1 MTYEVRL
8 TLAGRQDLEQLRLY
22 LLETLS
28 AARTREILIRIRDAF
43 TTLSSFPERG
53 ARPSELRAVGNFDY
67 RQIIIDRYR
76 IVYRI
81 DSELVLIFVIAD
93 GRRDMQSL
101 LTKRLLSH
109 T

>member
-8 TLAGRQDLEQLRLY
+8 TLAGRRDLEQLRSY
-22 LLETLS
+22 LLETS
-28 AARTREILIRIRDAF
+28 GAARTRETLIRIRDAF

-53 ARPSELRAVGNFDY
+53 GRPQELRDIGDFDY
-67 RQIIIDRYR
+67 RQIIVDWYR

-81 DSELVLIFVIAD
+81 EGRRVLIFLVAD

-101 LTKRLLSH
+101 LTKRLLSQ

>member
-8 TLAGRQDLEQLRLY
+8 TLASQRDLEQLRSY
-22 LLETLS
+22 LLETVGT
-28 AARTREILIRIRDAF
+28 ARAREILIRIRDAF

-53 ARPSELRAVGNFDY
+53 AHPKELGEVGDFDY
-67 RQIIIDRYR
+67 RQIIVDRYR

-81 DSELVLIFVIAD
+81 EGQRVLIFVVAD

-101 LTKRLLSH
+101 LTKRLLSQD
-109 T
+109 